1 MTPVLVLAC
10 DGAFDVRRAIA
21 VLHRPQAV
29 DVVTMTVDIGQAHD
43 VRATRDA
50 ALAAGAVRAHV
61 FEALEEFVR
70 DCVLPVLQS
79 APAPVPV
86 IASRATLA
94 YPIIAG
100 RLVDVAH
107 LERARIVAHGGGEEL
122 SAAIRRLDP
131 SLQILCIDAARLSAQ
146 RLPSG
151 AAPPS
156 RHLLQRPVS
165 DPSLAR
171 GVAAN
176 VEIEFDDAI
185 PVAVNGVTL
194 TLPELLES
202 LSLLGGE
209 HGIGHAESANAP
221 GALVLDAAYRA
232 LDRRS
237 GVVRIELL
245 DGQQRIV
252 EASAATRELVN
263 HA

>member
-1 MTPVLVLAC
+1 MTDVLVLAC
-10 DGAFDVRRAIA
+10 DGAFDIRRAIA
-21 VLHRPQAV
+21 ALRRSQAV

-43 VRATRDA
+43 VRATRDT

-70 DCVLPVLQS
+70 DCVLPVLQL
-79 APAPVPV
+79 APAPVPL

-146 RLPSG
+146 RLSG
-151 AAPPS
+151 AATPS
-156 RHLLQRPVS
+156 RHLLQRPVL

-171 GVAAN
+171 GVAAT

-194 TLPELLES
+194 ALPELLES
-202 LSLLGGE
+202 LSILGGE

-232 LDRRS
+232 LARRS
-237 GVVRIELL
+237 GIVRIELL